1 MLDLAI
7 LWWTAVHHGDPIVYP
22 NGKFLGAPIVDEVGD
37 HALELFYQLATENP
51 SGMAEAVLEGT
62 LCDPQ
67 HFIKQTASR
76 IRHLP
81 HLNRL
86 ENLKHLPEGT
96 VELGNAQY
104 IVLVMDT
111 LVTNEGRL
119 HSLVMS
125 SPYTVNCFM
134 QTLTVMSSTLYNQQS
149 PSSDRE
155 VEERVLHLL
164 QPLKLAQHVVNWVLT
179 APTNVVC
186 GARTL
191 MEAGLFDIMANYI
204 PFVSDE
210 IHTEVETILA
220 ALVPY
225 ALYPPN
231 MRPYL
236 KTSCSSLLPR
246 LLNTPTTSYRKGKIH
261 TDVAV
266 IRRHMGFL
274 DECNQEGL
282 CDNLRFQF
290 HPAHS
295 TGTGKRGVWNLTRAR
310 KKIGKHFTERN
321 AARCTGSTRMTKA
334 MGDIILIVT
343 GNSIPTSL
351 AMDGTP
357 FYRPENVQTAAG
369 LLFMD
374 PDADG
379 RRSGPVDEYLRKTC
393 PYIPGYL
400 KPRYEALASIFRKSV
415 EGIPAPA
422 ISLDFKRRTTKP
434 HIGSFRIIERVFR
447 LGATDQVLIL
457 LMEQVRDL
465 PDAYG
470 THEEM
475 SDQVDIFC
483 NRGAIADPYYTIIGS
498 VNYTIPGQAYFRPSG
513 ARTQEVIRQLAIRKG
528 VVKDPITFDI

>member
-1 MLDLAI
+1 MDVEDASMKSSEDLDDILQEARAGSIPHIRKLKARICVDYAREGLKILEVILSHLKHRSVSGDEEDRPWDVQNTSIVASSLIALLEVTQWLRMQESRTPITIGTSVRLFEAAKDFVPCVVHFLMTAATDWNRLQLFHVTTSIIYHLHRLNPRFLKVLATQRPMLDLAI

-119 HSLVMS
+119 HNLVMS

-225 ALYPPN
+225 ALYP
-231 MRPYL
+231 RI
-236 KTSCSSLLPR
+236 C
-246 LLNTPTTSYRKGKIH
+246 G
-261 TDVAV
+261 
-266 IRRHMGFL
+266 
-274 DECNQEGL
+274 
-282 CDNLRFQF
+282 
-290 HPAHS
+290 
-295 TGTGKRGVWNLTRAR
+295 
-310 KKIGKHFTERN
+310 
-321 AARCTGSTRMTKA
+321 
-334 MGDIILIVT
+334 
-343 GNSIPTSL
+343 
-351 AMDGTP
+351 
-357 FYRPENVQTAAG
+357 
-369 LLFMD
+369 
-374 PDADG
+374 
-379 RRSGPVDEYLRKTC
+379 
-393 PYIPGYL
+393 
-400 KPRYEALASIFRKSV
+400 
-415 EGIPAPA
+415 
-422 ISLDFKRRTTKP
+422 
-434 HIGSFRIIERVFR
+434 HI
-447 LGATDQVLIL
+447 
-457 LMEQVRDL
+457 
-465 PDAYG
+465 
-470 THEEM
+470 
-475 SDQVDIFC
+475 
-483 NRGAIADPYYTIIGS
+483 
-498 VNYTIPGQAYFRPSG
+498 
-513 ARTQEVIRQLAIRKG
+513 
-528 VVKDPITFDI
+528 